1 MAKKRS
7 RKKSKD
13 GCEPRCKGRI
23 IAPDRYCECIEKKL
37 PSLRKTRST
46 AAIQAGERI
55 EQVPGGPQMNQEQKI
70 HLLIQKLARLGMQ
83 YYAIDLLIARIVEG
97 QTLKRITKEQ
107 KWTSTGSANYHLRR
121 AYKTVRE
128 RWKK

>member
-1 MAKKRS
+1 
-7 RKKSKD
+7 
-13 GCEPRCKGRI
+13 
-23 IAPDRYCECIEKKL
+23 
-37 PSLRKTRST
+37 
-46 AAIQAGERI
+46 
-55 EQVPGGPQMNQEQKI
+55 
-70 HLLIQKLARLGMQ
+70 MQ
-83 YYAIDLLIARIVEG
+83 YYAIDLLVARIVEG